1 MKKKKYKK
9 LKKSISDLNQTVYD
23 FWVDTINQK
32 SEKTENG
39 IKEPSIDKLI
49 PLVNQWS
56 IDKGI
61 KAKATPLDQYRKT
74 FEEVEEL
81 REALQA
87 QSEDKE
93 YFVNSKGKR
102 VNTSDEIKDALGDI
116 LVTVIIACQLQH
128 LDLAT
133 CLQGA
138 YDIISKR
145 TGVIKDGQFVKDGD
159 KEENKK
165 NTLFKFYDGESL
177 IESEEIP
184 GSIMTSNHYMWSDNS
199 IMTYEQ
205 RDRYNNE
212 LYGSKQCELTPT
224 PIMEVNI
231 KSAKENI
238 TAFNDEK
245 IIQRNMI
252 GGINS
257 TTTYPPRYANETV
270 TKFNDR
276 MKLRVEEIKD
286 EGLE

>member
-9 LKKSISDLNQTVYD
+9 LKNAISDLNQTVYD

-74 FEEVEEL
+74 VEEVEEL

-93 YFVNSKGKR
+93 YFVNAKGKR
-102 VNTSDEIKDALGDI
+102 VNTSEEIKDALGDI

-133 CLQGA
+133 CLDSA
-138 YDIISKR
+138 YN
-145 TGVIKDGQFVKDGD
+145 VIKSRKGKMVEGMFVK
-159 KEENKK
+159 EE
-165 NTLFKFYDGESL
+165 
-177 IESEEIP
+177 
-184 GSIMTSNHYMWSDNS
+184 
-199 IMTYEQ
+199 
-205 RDRYNNE
+205 
-212 LYGSKQCELTPT
+212 
-224 PIMEVNI
+224 
-231 KSAKENI
+231 
-238 TAFNDEK
+238 
-245 IIQRNMI
+245 
-252 GGINS
+252 
-257 TTTYPPRYANETV
+257 
-270 TKFNDR
+270 
-276 MKLRVEEIKD
+276 
-286 EGLE
+286 